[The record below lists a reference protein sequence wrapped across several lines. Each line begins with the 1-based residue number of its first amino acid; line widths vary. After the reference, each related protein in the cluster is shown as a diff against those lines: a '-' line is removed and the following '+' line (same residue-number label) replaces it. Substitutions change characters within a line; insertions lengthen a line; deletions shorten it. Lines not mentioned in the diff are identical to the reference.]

1 MKNFIIKTLIYLN
14 SLSLIICVSGI
25 DYAESWRPYALMTFN
40 AAFLFFV
47 AYANGWIYDTEPRRQ
62 RIKAAK
68 RDVVGH
74 PDNETPT
81 GCNSCDEEV
90 V

>member
-1 MKNFIIKTLIYLN
+1 
-14 SLSLIICVSGI
+14 
-25 DYAESWRPYALMTFN
+25 MTFN